1 LDALAVS
8 AADRAITETAA
19 FEKTNGLVWS
29 GLGWM
34 GQSFASHRY
43 VVLIVED
50 DVFVRMDLAA
60 ELSAAGWSVLEAA
73 SGRQA
78 LNVCESG
85 EHVDL
90 LLTDINLGVGM
101 TGWDVARTFWL
112 RESTPVIYMSAVWT
126 TRSTTFRQAGS

>member
-1 LDALAVS
+1 
-8 AADRAITETAA
+8 
-19 FEKTNGLVWS
+19 
-29 GLGWM
+29 M
-34 GQSFASHRY
+34 GQSIASHRY
-43 VVLIVED
+43 GVLIVED

-90 LLTDINLGVGM
+90 LVTDINLGVGM

-112 RESTPVIYMSAVWT
+112 RESTPVIYMSAGPDDSKHHVPSS
-126 TRSTTFRQAGS
+126 RFLKKPFAPAELSQACLHLRQFR